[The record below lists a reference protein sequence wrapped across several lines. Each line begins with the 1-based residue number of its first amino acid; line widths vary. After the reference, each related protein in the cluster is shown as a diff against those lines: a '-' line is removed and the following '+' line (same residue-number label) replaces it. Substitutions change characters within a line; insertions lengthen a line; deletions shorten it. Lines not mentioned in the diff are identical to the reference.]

1 VRHSFAFDLD
11 GTLTRCEILPEI
23 ARELGVH
30 DEMAELTRR
39 TMDGEVPFEASFRR
53 RVEMLRDVPISR
65 VAAIVDRVP
74 LDPHL
79 SEFVRANRDRCWIV
93 TGNLDVWVA
102 RVAERLGVP
111 LLSAVAVTS
120 GDRVLG
126 VRSLIDKAGALDRLD
141 GPVVAVGDGM
151 NDCLMVQRADVG
163 VAYGGV
169 HPPVASLLESAD
181 VAIYDPEQL
190 CRFLREL

>member
-11 GTLTRCEILPEI
+11 GTLTRHEILPEI
-23 ARELGVH
+23 ARELGMRE
-30 DEMAELTRR
+30 EMAELTRR
-39 TMDGEVPFEASFRR
+39 TMDGEVPFEASFRQ
-53 RVEMLRDVPISR
+53 RVDMLRDVPISR

-79 SEFVRANRDRCWIV
+79 AGFLRRNRDRCWIV
-93 TGNLDVWVA
+93 TGNLDVWVR

-111 LLSAVAVTS
+111 MMSAVAVTS
-120 GDRVLG
+120 GDHVVG
-126 VRSLIDKAGALDRLD
+126 VRSLIDKAEALGRLE
-141 GPVVAVGDGM
+141 GPVVAIGDGM
-151 NDCLMVQRADVG
+151 NDCLMIQRADVG

-190 CRFLREL
+190 CRFLNAL